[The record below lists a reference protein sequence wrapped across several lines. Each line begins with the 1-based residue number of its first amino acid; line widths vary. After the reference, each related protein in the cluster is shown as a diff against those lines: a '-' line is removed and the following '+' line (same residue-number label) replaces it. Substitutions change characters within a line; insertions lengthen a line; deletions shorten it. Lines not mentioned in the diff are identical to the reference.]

1 MRKVSGQKMANNNFK
16 VFNEAK
22 NNIMSDSE
30 YNLHSQR
37 RSGVISGVAISSLH
51 NKLYRQ
57 TSIVAKAVADFVASQ
72 GLDATD
78 NDDRLFSANLD
89 TALKKITKVPLEGH
103 RTMEELDHPDR
114 SVTTKKIR
122 DEAVT
127 EAKLADNAVTTGKI
141 KDKSVTEAKLED
153 KSVTMAKVSDELKRY
168 LTETY
173 VRKAGDT
180 IEGDLTFSTS
190 KGAIFSDPT
199 NSIMAKVYVN
209 TNGTMDIGV
218 NNSEN
223 RAIDNISLCS
233 MNKPRWY
240 NKNDGSHELATLD
253 ELKEEVKKYLPLK
266 GGTMTGNITFA
277 NNSGILINRKAGGG
291 THTITDGGTNA
302 SGQTNLDIGN
312 KDVTPQANLC
322 CYQRPGWYGKD
333 KRSEFHPFALADD
346 ISITTGWVRD
356 GQPVPIPM
364 GYNRNECTILLSLA
378 RSNSEGIYV
387 DLRESGIA
395 NCVQVECWLRDN
407 GTAHVGMWWRN
418 NEGYSHSAYGNGE
431 GKGDTWMPGEAT
443 YICIAKKGA

>member
-37 RSGVISGVAISSLH
+37 RSGVTSGIASSALH

-57 TSIVAKAVADFVASQ
+57 TSLVAKAVADFVASQ

-89 TALKKITKVPLEGH
+89 TALKKITKVPLEEH

-127 EAKLADNAVTTGKI
+127 EAKLATDAVTTKKI
-141 KDKSVTEAKLED
+141 KDKSVTEAKLAD

-180 IEGDLTFSTS
+180 VEGDLTFSTS
-190 KGAIFSDPT
+190 KGAIFMDNT
-199 NSIMAKVYVN
+199 NHISAKVYVN

-218 NNSEN
+218 NSSEN
-223 RAIDNISLCS
+223 RAINNISLCS

-266 GGTMTGNITFA
+266 GGTMTGNVTFA

-291 THTITDGGTNA
+291 THTITDGGA
-302 SGQTNLDIGN
+302 GPSGQTNLDIGN

-333 KRSEFHPFALADD
+333 KTTTFKPFLFDD
-346 ISITTGWVRD
+346 DMIITSGTVND
-356 GQPVPIPM
+356 GQTLPIPD
-364 GYNRNECTILLSLA
+364 GFRADECSYLLSINTINITKRGTERLTGQTIKCYREGNKVVCGA
-378 RSNSEGIYV
+378 NLNLSYTQHYAGGRSDNV
-387 DLRESGIA
+387 D
-395 NCVQVECWLRDN
+395 VDYTKWVP
-407 GTAHVGMWWRN
+407 GTANYV
-418 NEGYSHSAYGNGE
+418 
-431 GKGDTWMPGEAT
+431 
-443 YICIAKKGA
+443 CIARRKV

>member
-1 MRKVSGQKMANNNFK
+1 MANNNFK
-16 VFNEAK
+16 VFNEDK
-22 NNIMSDSE
+22 NNIMSDTE
-30 YNLHSQR
+30 YNNHTQR

-72 GLDATD
+72 ELDATD
-78 NDDRLFSANLD
+78 NDDSLFSMNLD
-89 TALKKITKVPLEGH
+89 KALKKITKVPLEGH
-103 RTMEELDHPDR
+103 RTMGELDHPDR

-122 DEAVT
+122 DEAIT
-127 EAKLADNAVTTGKI
+127 EAKLATDAVTTQKI
-141 KDKSVTEAKLED
+141 KDKSVTEAKLAD

-190 KGAIFSDPT
+190 KGAIFMDNT
-199 NSIMAKVYVN
+199 NLISAKVYVN

-218 NNSEN
+218 NGSEN
-223 RAIDNISLCS
+223 KAIDNISLCS

-253 ELKEEVKKYLPLK
+253 ELKEEVKKYLPIK

-291 THTITDGGTNA
+291 THTITDGDTNA

-333 KRSEFHPFALADD
+333 KGGEFHPFALADD
-346 ISITTGWVRD
+346 ISITAGWVRD
-356 GQPVPIPM
+356 GQPVPIPS

-387 DLRESGIA
+387 DIRESGIA
-395 NCVQVECWLRDN
+395 NSIQVECWLRDN

-418 NEGYSHSAYGNGE
+418 NEGTSHSAYGKYE
-431 GKGDTWMPGEAT
+431 GRGDTWMPGEAT
-443 YICIAKKGA
+443 YICIAKRKV

>member
-1 MRKVSGQKMANNNFK
+1 MRKVSGQKMANNNFR

-37 RSGVISGVAISSLH
+37 RSGVTSGIASSALH

-57 TSIVAKAVADFVASQ
+57 TSLVAKAVADFVASQ

-89 TALKKITKVPLEGH
+89 TALKKITKVPLEEH

-127 EAKLADNAVTTGKI
+127 EGKLATDAVTTTKI
-141 KDKSVTEAKLED
+141 KDKSVTEAKLAD

-180 IEGDLTFSTS
+180 VEGDLTFSTS

-199 NSIMAKVYVN
+199 NSIRAKVYVN
-209 TNGTMDIGV
+209 SNGTMDIGV
-218 NNSEN
+218 NSSEN
-223 RAIDNISLCS
+223 RAINNISLCS

-240 NKNDGSHELATLD
+240 NKNNGSHELATLD
-253 ELKEEVKKYLPLK
+253 ELMDEVKKYLPLK

-291 THTITDGGTNA
+291 AHTIGDGGVDG
-302 SGQTNLDIGN
+302 GQTNLNLGN

-333 KRSEFHPFALADD
+333 KTTTFKPFLFDDDMIITSGTVSNGQTLPVPGGFREDECHWILTVAESHPNDGYNDTRGLLYLQSGAFAVNV
-346 ISITTGWVRD
+346 ICKREGPKVKVGVEYTTGSGNTDYYRGKKFYPGVA
-356 GQPVPIPM
+356 
-364 GYNRNECTILLSLA
+364 N
-378 RSNSEGIYV
+378 YV
-387 DLRESGIA
+387 
-395 NCVQVECWLRDN
+395 
-407 GTAHVGMWWRN
+407 
-418 NEGYSHSAYGNGE
+418 
-431 GKGDTWMPGEAT
+431 
-443 YICIAKKGA
+443 CIARRKV

>member
-22 NNIMSDSE
+22 DNIMSDSE

-37 RSGVISGVAISSLH
+37 RSGVTSGIASSALH

-57 TSIVAKAVADFVASQ
+57 TSLVAKAVADFVASQ

-89 TALKKITKVPLEGH
+89 TALKKITKVPLEEH

-127 EAKLADNAVTTGKI
+127 EAKLADNAVTTKKI
-141 KDKSVTEAKLED
+141 KDKSVTEAKLAD

-180 IEGDLTFSTS
+180 IEGDITFSTS
-190 KGAIFSDPT
+190 KGAIFMDNT
-199 NSIMAKVYVN
+199 NRISAKVYVN

-218 NNSEN
+218 NGSEN
-223 RAIDNISLCS
+223 KAIDNISLCS

-291 THTITDGGTNA
+291 VHSITDGGVDG
-302 SGQTNLDIGN
+302 GQTNLDLGN

-333 KRSEFHPFALADD
+333 KTTTFKPFLFDD
-346 ISITTGWVRD
+346 DMIITSGTITN
-356 GQPVPIPM
+356 GQTLPIPDSFREDECHWILTVAESHPND
-364 GYNRNECTILLSLA
+364 GYNDSRQLLHMQQGAFAANVICKREGRQVKVGVEYTIGSGNTDYYRGKKFYPGVA
-378 RSNSEGIYV
+378 NYV
-387 DLRESGIA
+387 
-395 NCVQVECWLRDN
+395 
-407 GTAHVGMWWRN
+407 
-418 NEGYSHSAYGNGE
+418 
-431 GKGDTWMPGEAT
+431 
-443 YICIAKKGA
+443 CIARRKV

>member
-1 MRKVSGQKMANNNFK
+1 MRKVSGQKMANNNFR

-37 RSGVISGVAISSLH
+37 RSGVTSGIASSALH

-57 TSIVAKAVADFVASQ
+57 TSLVAKAVADFVASQ

-89 TALKKITKVPLEGH
+89 TALKKITKVPLEEH
-103 RTMEELDHPDR
+103 RTMEELDHPDL

-127 EAKLADNAVTTGKI
+127 EGKLADNAVTTKKI
-141 KDKSVTEAKLED
+141 KDKSVTEAKLAD

-190 KGAIFSDPT
+190 KGAIFMDNT
-199 NSIMAKVYVN
+199 NLISAKVYVN
-209 TNGTMDIGV
+209 TNGTLDIGV
-218 NNSEN
+218 NSSEN
-223 RAIDNISLCS
+223 KAIDNISLCS

-291 THTITDGGTNA
+291 THTISDGGVNG
-302 SGQTNLDIGN
+302 GQTNLDLGN

-333 KRSEFHPFALADD
+333 KTTTFKPFLFDDDMIITSGTVSNGQTLPVPGGFREDECHWILTVAESHPNDGYNSTGGLLHLQTGAFAVNVICKREGLKVKVGVEY
-346 ISITTGWVRD
+346 TTG
-356 GQPVPIPM
+356 
-364 GYNRNECTILLSLA
+364 
-378 RSNSEGIYV
+378 
-387 DLRESGIA
+387 SG
-395 NCVQVECWLRDN
+395 NTDYYRGKKFYP
-407 GTAHVGMWWRN
+407 GTANYV
-418 NEGYSHSAYGNGE
+418 
-431 GKGDTWMPGEAT
+431 
-443 YICIAKKGA
+443 CIARRKV

>member
-37 RSGVISGVAISSLH
+37 RSGVTSGIASSALH

-57 TSIVAKAVADFVASQ
+57 TSLVAKAVADFVASQ

-89 TALKKITKVPLEGH
+89 TALKKITKVPLEEH
-103 RTMEELDHPDR
+103 RTKEELDHPDG
-114 SVTTKKIR
+114 SVTTRKIR

-127 EAKLADNAVTTGKI
+127 EAKLADNAVTTRKI
-141 KDKSVTEAKLED
+141 KDKSVTEAKLAD

-190 KGAIFSDPT
+190 KGAIFMDNT
-199 NSIMAKVYVN
+199 NRISAKVYVN

-218 NNSEN
+218 NGSEN
-223 RAIDNISLCS
+223 KAIDNISLCS

-291 THTITDGGTNA
+291 VHSITDGGVDG

-333 KRSEFHPFALADD
+333 KTTAFKPFLFDD
-346 ISITTGWVRD
+346 DMIITSGTVSN
-356 GQPVPIPM
+356 GQTLPVPGGFREDECHWILTVAESHPND
-364 GYNRNECTILLSLA
+364 GYNDTRGLLHLQTGTFA
-378 RSNSEGIYV
+378 VNVICKREGLKVKVGVEYTAGSGNTDYYRGKKFYPGVANYV
-387 DLRESGIA
+387 
-395 NCVQVECWLRDN
+395 
-407 GTAHVGMWWRN
+407 
-418 NEGYSHSAYGNGE
+418 
-431 GKGDTWMPGEAT
+431 
-443 YICIAKKGA
+443 CIARRKV

>member
-37 RSGVISGVAISSLH
+37 RSGVTSGIASSALH

-57 TSIVAKAVADFVASQ
+57 TSLVAKAVADFVASQ

-78 NDDRLFSANLD
+78 NDDRLFSNNLD
-89 TALKKITKVPLEGH
+89 TALKKITKVPLEEH

-127 EAKLADNAVTTGKI
+127 EAKLATDAVITQKI
-141 KDKSVTEAKLED
+141 KDKSVTEAKLAD
-153 KSVTMAKVSDELKRY
+153 RSVTMAKVSDELKRY

-190 KGAIFSDPT
+190 KGAIFMDNT
-199 NSIMAKVYVN
+199 NRISAKVYVN

-218 NNSEN
+218 NGSEN
-223 RAIDNISLCS
+223 KAIDNISLCS

-240 NKNDGSHELATLD
+240 NKNNGSHELATLD
-253 ELKEEVKKYLPLK
+253 ELKEEVKKYLPLR
-266 GGTMTGNITFA
+266 GGTMTGNVTFA
-277 NNSGILINRKAGGG
+277 NNSGILISRKAGGG
-291 THTITDGGTNA
+291 VHSITDGGVDG
-302 SGQTNLDIGN
+302 GQTNLDIGN

-333 KRSEFHPFALADD
+333 KTTTFKPFLFDD
-346 ISITTGWVRD
+346 DMTITSGTVND
-356 GQPVPIPM
+356 GQTLPIPD
-364 GYNRNECTILLSLA
+364 GFRADECSYLLSINTINITKRGTERLTGQTIKCYREGNKVVCGA
-378 RSNSEGIYV
+378 NLNLSYTQHYAGGRSDDV
-387 DLRESGIA
+387 DVDYTKWVS
-395 NCVQVECWLRDN
+395 
-407 GTAHVGMWWRN
+407 GTANYV
-418 NEGYSHSAYGNGE
+418 
-431 GKGDTWMPGEAT
+431 
-443 YICIAKKGA
+443 CIARRKV

>member
-37 RSGVISGVAISSLH
+37 RSGVTSGIASSALH

-57 TSIVAKAVADFVASQ
+57 TSLVAKAVADFVASQ

-89 TALKKITKVPLEGH
+89 TALKKITKVPLEEH

-127 EAKLADNAVTTGKI
+127 EAKLADNAVITKKI
-141 KDKSVTEAKLED
+141 KDKSVTEAKLAD

-190 KGAIFSDPT
+190 KGAIFMDNT
-199 NSIMAKVYVN
+199 NRISAKVYVN

-218 NNSEN
+218 NSSEN

-277 NNSGILINRKAGGG
+277 NNTGILINRKAGGG

-312 KDVTPQANLC
+312 KNVTPQANLC
-322 CYQRPGWYGKD
+322 CYNRPGWYGKD
-333 KRSEFHPFALADD
+333 KGSEFHPFALADD

-356 GQPVPIPM
+356 GQPVPIPG

-387 DLRESGIA
+387 DIRESGIA
-395 NCVQVECWLRDN
+395 NSVQVECWVESN

-418 NEGYSHSAYGNGE
+418 NEGYSHSAYGQGE
-431 GKGDTWMPGEAT
+431 GRGDKWMPGEAT
-443 YICIAKKGA
+443 YICIARRVV

>member
-37 RSGVISGVAISSLH
+37 RSGVTSGIASSALH

-57 TSIVAKAVADFVASQ
+57 TSLVAKAVADFVASQ

-89 TALKKITKVPLEGH
+89 TALKKITKVPLEEH

-114 SVTTKKIR
+114 SVTTRKIR

-127 EAKLADNAVTTGKI
+127 EAKLATDAVTTRKI
-141 KDKSVTEAKLED
+141 KDKSVTEAKLAD

-180 IEGDLTFSTS
+180 IDGDLTFSTS
-190 KGAIFSDPT
+190 KGAIFMDNT
-199 NSIMAKVYVN
+199 NSISAKVYVN

-218 NNSEN
+218 NSSEN

-266 GGTMTGNITFA
+266 GGIMTGNITFA

-291 THTITDGGTNA
+291 AHTIGDSGVDG
-302 SGQTNLDIGN
+302 GQTNLDLGN

-333 KRSEFHPFALADD
+333 KTTTFKPFLFDD
-346 ISITTGWVRD
+346 DMTITSGTIAD
-356 GQPVPIPM
+356 GQTLPIPD
-364 GYNRNECTILLSLA
+364 GFRADECHYLLSPNTMNTSDPQESRVGSA
-378 RSNSEGIYV
+378 SRKIIKCYHENRRVVCGV
-387 DLRESGIA
+387 DLTIDYKIDYDGGGGA
-395 NCVQVECWLRDN
+395 NPNRRYTNWIP
-407 GTAHVGMWWRN
+407 GTASYV
-418 NEGYSHSAYGNGE
+418 
-431 GKGDTWMPGEAT
+431 
-443 YICIAKKGA
+443 CIARRKV

>member
-22 NNIMSDSE
+22 NNIMNDTE
-30 YNLHSQR
+30 YNNHTQR
-37 RSGVISGVAISSLH
+37 RSGVSSGVAISSLH

-78 NDDRLFSANLD
+78 NDDSLFSANLD
-89 TALKKITKVPLEGH
+89 KALKKITKVPLEGH

-114 SVTTKKIR
+114 SVTTKKLR

-127 EAKLADNAVTTGKI
+127 EAKLAKDAVTTGKI
-141 KDKSVTEAKLED
+141 KDKSVTEAKLVD

-190 KGAIFSDPT
+190 KGAIFMDNT
-199 NSIMAKVYVN
+199 NLISAKVYVN

-218 NNSEN
+218 NGSEN
-223 RAIDNISLCS
+223 KAIDNISLCS

-240 NKNDGSHELATLD
+240 NKNNGSHELATLD

-266 GGTMTGNITFA
+266 GGTMMGDITFA
-277 NNSGILINRKAGGG
+277 NNTGILINRKAGGG

-312 KDVTPQANLC
+312 KNVTPQANLC
-322 CYQRPGWYGKD
+322 CYNRPGWYGKD
-333 KRSEFHPFALADD
+333 KGSEFHPFALADD
-346 ISITTGWVRD
+346 ISITSGWVRD
-356 GQPVPIPM
+356 GQPVPIPA

-387 DLRESGIA
+387 DIRESGIA
-395 NCVQVECWLRDN
+395 NSVQVECWLRDN

>member
-37 RSGVISGVAISSLH
+37 RSGVTSGIASSALH

-57 TSIVAKAVADFVASQ
+57 TSLVAKAVADFVASQ

-89 TALKKITKVPLEGH
+89 TALKKITKVPLEEH

-127 EAKLADNAVTTGKI
+127 EAKLATDAVTTRKI
-141 KDKSVTEAKLED
+141 KDKSVTEAKLAD
-153 KSVTMAKVSDELKRY
+153 KSVTMDKVSDELKQY

-180 IEGDLTFSTS
+180 VEGDLTFSTS
-190 KGAIFSDPT
+190 KGAIFMDNT
-199 NSIMAKVYVN
+199 NHISAKVYVN

-218 NNSEN
+218 NSSEN

-240 NKNDGSHELATLD
+240 NKNNGSHELATLD

-291 THTITDGGTNA
+291 THTITDGGANG
-302 SGQTNLDIGN
+302 GQTNLDIGN

-333 KRSEFHPFALADD
+333 KTNTFKPFLFDD
-346 ISITTGWVRD
+346 DMVITSGTVRD
-356 GQPVPIPM
+356 GQTLPVPQ
-364 GYNRNECTILLSLA
+364 GFRADECNWLLS
-378 RSNSEGIYV
+378 I
-387 DLRESGIA
+387 
-395 NCVQVECWLRDN
+395 
-407 GTAHVGMWWRN
+407 N
-418 NEGYSHSAYGNGE
+418 NINTTDPQEHNLG
-431 GKGDTWMPGEAT
+431 GEAT
-443 YICIAKKGA
+443 RIIKCYQENLRVTCGTDLTVDYQITWGGGGSGNPNRRYTNWLPGTANYVCIARRRV

>member
-1 MRKVSGQKMANNNFK
+1 MRKVSGQKMANNNFM

-37 RSGVISGVAISSLH
+37 RSGVTSGIASSALH

-57 TSIVAKAVADFVASQ
+57 TSLVAKAVADFVASQ

-89 TALKKITKVPLEGH
+89 TALKKITKVPLEEH

-122 DEAVT
+122 DDAVT
-127 EAKLADNAVTTGKI
+127 EAKLADNAVTTKKI
-141 KDKSVTEAKLED
+141 RDDAVTEAKLAD
-153 KSVTMAKVSDELKRY
+153 KSVTMAKVSDEVKRY

-180 IEGDLTFSTS
+180 VEGDLTFSTS
-190 KGAIFSDPT
+190 KGAIFMDNT
-199 NSIMAKVYVN
+199 NHISAKVYVN

-218 NNSEN
+218 NGSEN
-223 RAIDNISLCS
+223 KAIDNISLCS

-240 NKNDGSHELATLD
+240 NKNNGSHELATLD
-253 ELKEEVKKYLPLK
+253 ELMDEVKKYLPLK
-266 GGTMTGNITFA
+266 GGIMTGNITFA
-277 NNSGILINRKAGGG
+277 NNSGILINRKEGGG
-291 THTITDGGTNA
+291 AHTIGDGGVDG
-302 SGQTNLDIGN
+302 GQTNLDLGN

-333 KRSEFHPFALADD
+333 RTTTFKPFLFDD
-346 ISITTGWVRD
+346 DMIITSGTIAHD
-356 GQPVPIPM
+356 QLLPIPD
-364 GYNRNECTILLSLA
+364 GFREDECHWLLSVAESTANLGELNGRISLQQGLFGVNVVCKREGRKVIVGTQYYT
-378 RSNSEGIYV
+378 RSGDPDYYRGKSF
-387 DLRESGIA
+387 SP
-395 NCVQVECWLRDN
+395 
-407 GTAHVGMWWRN
+407 GTANYV
-418 NEGYSHSAYGNGE
+418 
-431 GKGDTWMPGEAT
+431 
-443 YICIAKKGA
+443 CIARRKV

>member
-1 MRKVSGQKMANNNFK
+1 MRKVSGQKMANNNFR

-37 RSGVISGVAISSLH
+37 RSGVTSGIASSALH

-57 TSIVAKAVADFVASQ
+57 TSLVAKAVADFVASQ

-89 TALKKITKVPLEGH
+89 TALKKITKVPLEEH
-103 RTMEELDHPDR
+103 RTMEELDHPDL

-122 DEAVT
+122 DGAVT
-127 EAKLADNAVTTGKI
+127 EAKLADNAVTTNKI
-141 KDKSVTEAKLED
+141 KDKAVTEAKLAD

-190 KGAIFSDPT
+190 KGAIFMDNT
-199 NSIMAKVYVN
+199 NRISAKVYVN

-218 NNSEN
+218 NSSEN

-291 THTITDGGTNA
+291 VHSITDGGVGG
-302 SGQTNLDIGN
+302 GQTNLDIGN

-333 KRSEFHPFALADD
+333 KTTTFKPFLFDD
-346 ISITTGWVRD
+346 DMTITSGTIAD
-356 GQPVPIPM
+356 GQTLPIP
-364 GYNRNECTILLSLA
+364 GGFREDECHWLLSLNESS
-378 RSNSEGIYV
+378 SNELKLDLGMSINWYKIKIKCYREGRKVRCGTELIVNSTTHYNGGGGW
-387 DLRESGIA
+387 EQEGTGSSWIP
-395 NCVQVECWLRDN
+395 
-407 GTAHVGMWWRN
+407 GTASYV
-418 NEGYSHSAYGNGE
+418 
-431 GKGDTWMPGEAT
+431 
-443 YICIAKKGA
+443 CIARRRV

>member
-37 RSGVISGVAISSLH
+37 RSGVTSGIASSALH

-57 TSIVAKAVADFVASQ
+57 TSLVAKAVADFVASQ

-89 TALKKITKVPLEGH
+89 TALKKITKVPLEEH

-127 EAKLADNAVTTGKI
+127 EAKLADNAVTTKKI
-141 KDKSVTEAKLED
+141 KDESVTEAKLAD

-180 IEGDLTFSTS
+180 IEGNLTFSTS
-190 KGAIFSDPT
+190 KGAIFMDNT
-199 NSIMAKVYVN
+199 NRISAKVYVN

-218 NNSEN
+218 NSSEN
-223 RAIDNISLCS
+223 KAIDNISLCS

-266 GGTMTGNITFA
+266 GGIMTGNITLA

-333 KRSEFHPFALADD
+333 KTTTFKPFLFDD
-346 ISITTGWVRD
+346 DMTITSGTVSN
-356 GQPVPIPM
+356 GQTLPIPDGFREDECHWILTVAESHPND
-364 GYNRNECTILLSLA
+364 GYNNTRGLLHIQNGAFAANVICKREGRQVKVGVEYTIGS
-378 RSNSEGIYV
+378 
-387 DLRESGIA
+387 
-395 NCVQVECWLRDN
+395 
-407 GTAHVGMWWRN
+407 
-418 NEGYSHSAYGNGE
+418 
-431 GKGDTWMPGEAT
+431 GDTDYYRGKKFYPGVAN
-443 YICIAKKGA
+443 YVCIARKKV

>member
-1 MRKVSGQKMANNNFK
+1 MANNNFK

-37 RSGVISGVAISSLH
+37 RSGVTSGIASSALH

-57 TSIVAKAVADFVASQ
+57 TSLVAKAVADFVASQ

-89 TALKKITKVPLEGH
+89 TALKKITKVPLEEH

-122 DEAVT
+122 DKAVT
-127 EAKLADNAVTTGKI
+127 EDKLADNAVITKKI
-141 KDKSVTEAKLED
+141 KDKSVTEAKLAD

-190 KGAIFSDPT
+190 KGAIFMGNT
-199 NSIMAKVYVN
+199 NRISAKVYVN

-218 NNSEN
+218 NSSEN

-291 THTITDGGTNA
+291 THTITDGGIDG
-302 SGQTNLDIGN
+302 GQTNLYIGN

-333 KRSEFHPFALADD
+333 KTTTFKPFLFDDDMTITSGTIAHDQLLPIPGGFREDECHWILTVAESHPNNGY
-346 ISITTGWVRD
+346 TTG
-356 GQPVPIPM
+356 
-364 GYNRNECTILLSLA
+364 LLHLQTGA
-378 RSNSEGIYV
+378 FAANVVCKREG
-387 DLRESGIA
+387 LRVKVG
-395 NCVQVECWLRDN
+395 VEYTT
-407 GTAHVGMWWRN
+407 G
-418 NEGYSHSAYGNGE
+418 S
-431 GKGDTWMPGEAT
+431 GDTDYYRGKQFYPGVAN
-443 YICIAKKGA
+443 YVCIARRKV

>member
-37 RSGVISGVAISSLH
+37 RSGVTSGIASSALH

-57 TSIVAKAVADFVASQ
+57 TSLVAKAVADFVASQ

-89 TALKKITKVPLEGH
+89 TALKKITKVPLEEH

-127 EAKLADNAVTTGKI
+127 EAKLADNAVTTKKI
-141 KDKSVTEAKLED
+141 KDKSVTEAKLAD

-180 IEGDLTFSTS
+180 IDGDLTFSTS
-190 KGAIFSDPT
+190 KGAIFMDNT
-199 NSIMAKVYVN
+199 NLISAKVYVN
-209 TNGTMDIGV
+209 TNGAMEIGV
-218 NNSEN
+218 NSSEN

-291 THTITDGGTNA
+291 VHSITDGGTDA

-333 KRSEFHPFALADD
+333 KTTTFKPFLFDD
-346 ISITTGWVRD
+346 DMTITSGTIAD
-356 GQPVPIPM
+356 GQTLPIPD
-364 GYNRNECTILLSLA
+364 GFKADECHYLLSP
-378 RSNSEGIYV
+378 NTINTVDPQEGRVGSASIRIIKCYHENRRVVCGV
-387 DLRESGIA
+387 DITIDYKVDYSGGGGA
-395 NCVQVECWLRDN
+395 NPNRRYTNWIP
-407 GTAHVGMWWRN
+407 GTANYV
-418 NEGYSHSAYGNGE
+418 
-431 GKGDTWMPGEAT
+431 
-443 YICIAKKGA
+443 CIARRKV

>member
-37 RSGVISGVAISSLH
+37 RSGVTSGIASSALH

-57 TSIVAKAVADFVASQ
+57 TSLVAKAVADFVASQ
-72 GLDATD
+72 ELDATD
-78 NDDRLFSANLD
+78 NDDSLFSMNLD
-89 TALKKITKVPLEGH
+89 KALKKITKVPLEEH
-103 RTMEELDHPDR
+103 RTKEELDHPDG
-114 SVTTKKIR
+114 SVTTLKIR
-122 DEAVT
+122 NEAVT
-127 EAKLADNAVTTGKI
+127 EAKLADNAVTTKKI
-141 KDKSVTEAKLED
+141 KDKSVTEAKLAD
-153 KSVTMAKVSDELKRY
+153 KSVTMDKVSDELKRY

-180 IEGDLTFSTS
+180 VEGNLTFSTS
-190 KGAIFSDPT
+190 KGAIFMDNT
-199 NSIMAKVYVN
+199 NHISAKVYVN

-218 NNSEN
+218 NSSEN

-266 GGTMTGNITFA
+266 GGIMTGNITFA

-291 THTITDGGTNA
+291 VHTITDGGVDG
-302 SGQTNLDIGN
+302 GQTNLDIGN

-333 KRSEFHPFALADD
+333 KTTTFKPFLFDDDMTITSGTIADGQTLPIPDGFREDECHWLLSVSESHPNDGYNDTRGLLHLQGGAFAVNV
-346 ISITTGWVRD
+346 ICKREGRKVKVGVEYTTGSGNTDYYRGKKFYPGVA
-356 GQPVPIPM
+356 
-364 GYNRNECTILLSLA
+364 N
-378 RSNSEGIYV
+378 YV
-387 DLRESGIA
+387 
-395 NCVQVECWLRDN
+395 
-407 GTAHVGMWWRN
+407 
-418 NEGYSHSAYGNGE
+418 
-431 GKGDTWMPGEAT
+431 
-443 YICIAKKGA
+443 CIARRKV

>member
-37 RSGVISGVAISSLH
+37 RSGVTSGIASSALH

-57 TSIVAKAVADFVASQ
+57 TSLVAKAVADFVASQ

-89 TALKKITKVPLEGH
+89 TALKKITKVPLEEH
-103 RTMEELDHPDR
+103 RTIEELDHPDL

-127 EAKLADNAVTTGKI
+127 EAKLADNAVTTNKI
-141 KDKSVTEAKLED
+141 KDKSVTEAKLAD
-153 KSVTMAKVSDELKRY
+153 NAVTMAKVSDELKRY

-190 KGAIFSDPT
+190 KGAIFMDNT
-199 NSIMAKVYVN
+199 NHISAKVYVN

-218 NNSEN
+218 NSSEN

-240 NKNDGSHELATLD
+240 NKNEGHELATLD

-266 GGTMTGNITFA
+266 GGIMTGNITFA

-333 KRSEFHPFALADD
+333 KTTTFKPFLFDD
-346 ISITTGWVRD
+346 DMTITSGTIAD
-356 GQPVPIPM
+356 GQTLPIPD
-364 GYNRNECTILLSLA
+364 GFRADECHYLLSPNTINTA
-378 RSNSEGIYV
+378 DPQESRVGSASRRIIKCYHENRRVVCGV
-387 DLRESGIA
+387 DLTIDYKINYDGGGGADPTRRYTNWIP
-395 NCVQVECWLRDN
+395 
-407 GTAHVGMWWRN
+407 GTANYM
-418 NEGYSHSAYGNGE
+418 
-431 GKGDTWMPGEAT
+431 
-443 YICIAKKGA
+443 CIAIRRV

>member
-1 MRKVSGQKMANNNFK
+1 MANNNFR

-37 RSGVISGVAISSLH
+37 RSGVTSGIASSALH

-57 TSIVAKAVADFVASQ
+57 TSLVAKAVADFVASQ

-89 TALKKITKVPLEGH
+89 TALKKITKVPLEEH

-122 DEAVT
+122 DGAVT
-127 EAKLADNAVTTGKI
+127 EAKLANNAVTTGKI
-141 KDKSVTEAKLED
+141 KDKSVTEAKLAD

-190 KGAIFSDPT
+190 KGAIFMDNT
-199 NSIMAKVYVN
+199 NRISAKVYVN

-218 NNSEN
+218 NSSEN

-291 THTITDGGTNA
+291 THTISDGGVNG
-302 SGQTNLDIGN
+302 GQTNLDLGN

-333 KRSEFHPFALADD
+333 KTTTFKPFLFDDDMTITSGTVSNGQTLPIPDGFREDECHWILTVAESHPNDGYNDTRGLLYMQNGAFAANV
-346 ISITTGWVRD
+346 ICKREGRQVKVGVEYTTGSGNTDYYRGKKFYPGVA
-356 GQPVPIPM
+356 
-364 GYNRNECTILLSLA
+364 N
-378 RSNSEGIYV
+378 YV
-387 DLRESGIA
+387 
-395 NCVQVECWLRDN
+395 
-407 GTAHVGMWWRN
+407 
-418 NEGYSHSAYGNGE
+418 
-431 GKGDTWMPGEAT
+431 
-443 YICIAKKGA
+443 CIARRKV